1 MAVAPVPPKTSAAAR
16 PRLDG
21 GEHGVTLA
29 RQSDDPI
36 AHNQSI

>member
-1 MAVAPVPPKTSAAAR
+1 MAVAQSRPSPAAAR

-21 GEHGVTLA
+21 GEHGVMLA
-29 RQSDDPI
+29 AASGQSI